1 VNLTQ
6 LLTFEVTDKCNL
18 GAEHTRC
25 PNMSPDRFPAARRM
39 FGTMSDATIVET
51 ARAAYLDHGFEG
63 LIAWHY
69 YCEPLCDAGRMW
81 ELMGAIRDRV
91 PQARFLLWTNGLL
104 IPKPP
109 SSRLAKFRQFER
121 IVITD
126 YSKRDLAPLL
136 AALPQARVFPARLDA
151 RLDPPPT
158 PPSSRPCLRPFVEL
172 ILDFYGNVHACC
184 FDWRGAIGLG
194 NVTMDPFPAILRR
207 WRILRERIGG
217 RQMRPEAPETCQ
229 RCWARQD
236 GLMGID
242 ERIVAR
248 ALDWR
253 QERLPVPRGL
263 AVCFPACRTP
273 PQRLADHFRWNGQ
286 FYEESGAQVMVVVDA
301 DDPQPE
307 LPDYAVALRSP
318 RRPVFSIAA
327 TKNQAIRAALSA
339 GFATIV
345 ATDLDVSFPPDAW
358 GRLIAPQPGTAI
370 IPLYRMAAGYEQRET
385 QYVEAPRATGTIAM
399 RAEDWRL
406 VEYDERCTG
415 YGGEDGVMMA
425 DLTQAGIAKD
435 RTGHVDHIAHQAGT
449 DQVEPFL
456 GGSRSDHWGRA
467 EGYCPDTLRENCQ
480 ILRERHR

>member
-1 VNLTQ
+1 MNLTQ
-6 LLTFEVTDKCNL
+6 LLTFEITDKCNL
-18 GAEHTRC
+18 GAEHTVC
-25 PNMSPDRFPAARRM
+25 PNTHPDRFPPARRM
-39 FGTMSDATIVET
+39 FGPMSDETIVET
-51 ARAAYLDHGFEG
+51 AVSAYLRHGFEG
-63 LIAWHY
+63 LVAWHY
-69 YCEPLCDAGRMW
+69 YCEPLCDADRMFA
-81 ELMGAIRDRV
+81 LMVRIREAV
-91 PQARFLLWTNGLL
+91 PKSRFLLWTNGLL
-104 IPKPP
+104 LPEVWALD
-109 SSRLAKFRQFER
+109 RYRRFEQ

-126 YSKRDLAPLL
+126 YGKRDFAPIL
-136 AALPQARVFPARLDA
+136 AALPQAHRIPARLDV
-151 RLDPPPT
+151 RLDPPLT
-158 PPSSRPCLRPFVEL
+158 ATNTRHCLRPFVEL

-184 FDWRGAIGLG
+184 FDWRGTIVLG

-242 ERIVAR
+242 ERIIAR
-248 ALDWR
+248 ALEWR
-253 QERLPVPRGL
+253 QERLPVPTGL

-273 PQRLADHFRWNGQ
+273 AARLADHFRWNGQ
-286 FYEESGAQVMVVVDA
+286 LYEESGAEVMVVIDA

-318 RRPVFSIAA
+318 CRPVFSIAA

-345 ATDLDVSFPPDAW
+345 ATDLDVSFPPETW
-358 GRLIAPQPGTAI
+358 RQLISPQPGTAVVPI
-370 IPLYRMAAGYEQRET
+370 YRMAADYEHRET

-425 DLTQAGIAKD
+425 DLAQAGIAQA
-435 RTGHVDHIAHQAGT
+435 RGEHVDHIAHQPGT
-449 DQVEPFL
+449 DQLEPFL
-456 GGSRSDHWGRA
+456 GGTRSDHWGRA
-467 EGYCPDTLRENCQ
+467 EGYCPDTLRQNVK
-480 ILRERHR
+480 ILRERSM